1 MRSISD
7 IMVVDVLS
15 VNDTDTVYRARAVL
29 KENGVRHL
37 PVLDHQ
43 SGQFVGIVT
52 QGSILNYT
60 LKIVEKFGLSAL
72 DKRDKRN
79 LVNEVM
85 VTDCETANPDME
97 LITAAEFFIKKK
109 SSCLPVV
116 QGSELKGI
124 VTSVDFVKLALHLLK
139 A

>member
-1 MRSISD
+1 MQSISD
-7 IMVVDVLS
+7 IMVVNVLS
-15 VNDTDTVYRARAVL
+15 VNDDDTVYRARELL
-29 KENGVRHL
+29 KENGIRHL

-43 SGQFVGIVT
+43 SGVFVGVVT

-79 LVNEVM
+79 QVKEIM
-85 VTDCETANPDME
+85 ITDCETANPGMD
-97 LITAAEFFIKKK
+97 LISAAEFFIEKKN
-109 SSCLPVV
+109 SCLPVI
-116 QGSELKGI
+116 QEGELKGI

-139 A
+139 T